1 MHLSKTLTFVA
12 LAGLT
17 LSGCVAS
24 RYQISDALQRY
35 GLNPN
40 EASCA
45 SEFLRGHLSSGQVRR
60 LADAARYYDSGGR
73 LTFGDLVRVA
83 GRVDDSEVLLQV
95 GAAALACKIG
105 ADIPLP
111 RF

>member
-1 MHLSKTLTFVA
+1 MNRIKLLSLAA

-24 RYQISDALQRY
+24 RYQISDALMRY
-35 GLNPN
+35 GLNEN
-40 EASCA
+40 QAGCA
-45 SEFLRGHLSSGQVRR
+45 AEFLRGHLSTSQVDR
-60 LADAARYYDSGGR
+60 LSKAARYYDKDGP
-73 LTFGDLVRVA
+73 LTFGDLIRVA
-83 GRVDDSEVLLQV
+83 GRVDDSEVLLQT

-105 ADIPLP
+105 ADIPIG

>member
-1 MHLSKTLTFVA
+1 MHLSKTLTFAA

-35 GLNPN
+35 GLNQN

-45 SEFLRGHLSSGQVRR
+45 SEFLRGHLSTGQVRR
-60 LADAARYYDSGGR
+60 LADAARYYDTGQG
-73 LTFGDLVRVA
+73 LTFGDLIRVA
-83 GRVDDSEVLLQV
+83 GRVDDPEVLVEV

>member
-1 MHLSKTLTFVA
+1 MPLNRTIALAT

-17 LSGCVAS
+17 LSGCTAS

-35 GLNPN
+35 GLSENQ
-40 EASCA
+40 ASCA
-45 SEFLRGHLSSGQVRR
+45 AEFLRGHLSTSQVSR
-60 LADAARYYDSGGR
+60 LTKAARYYDRDGP

-83 GRVDDSEVLLQV
+83 GRVDDREVLFQV
-95 GAAALACKIG
+95 GAAALACRVA
-105 ADIPLP
+105 ADIPIP